1 MRSKFGVGVIA
12 LAAATLVLSE
22 AQSFAG
28 RRHGCSSCGS
38 AGGCTVAAAPGHA
51 HAAAPAQDSAPAVV
65 AAPTQPSTSVAVVTA
80 SKNRYRASGRRGF
93 SRR

>member
-1 MRSKFGVGVIA
+1 MRSKFGVSVIA

-38 AGGCTVAAAPGHA
+38 GSGGTVAAAPDHA
-51 HAAAPAQDSAPAVV
+51 STTAPAQDSTPAVAAAPAQATASAPVM
-65 AAPTQPSTSVAVVTA
+65 TTSNV
-80 SKNRYRASGRRGF
+80 RYRVNGRRGIF
-93 SRR
+93 RR

>member
-1 MRSKFGVGVIA
+1 MRSKFGVSVIA

-38 AGGCTVAAAPGHA
+38 AGGCTVAAAPA
-51 HAAAPAQDSAPAVV
+51 QASAAPVESSAPAVA
-65 AAPTQPSTSVAVVTA
+65 AAPKQPSANVAVMTT
-80 SKNRYRASGRRGF
+80 SNTRYRANGRRGF
-93 SRR
+93 FRR

>member
-1 MRSKFGVGVIA
+1 MRSKFGVSVIA
-12 LAAATLVLSE
+12 LAAAVLVLSE

-38 AGGCTVAAAPGHA
+38 AGGCTVAAAPSHA
-51 HAAAPAQDSAPAVV
+51 NAAVPAQDPAPAVA
-65 AAPTQPSTSVAVVTA
+65 AAPTQPSASVAVTTN
-80 SKNRYRASGRRGF
+80 SNTRYRASGRRGF

>member
-38 AGGCTVAAAPGHA
+38 AGGCTAAVAPDHA
-51 HAAAPAQDSAPAVV
+51 STTAPAEGSAPAVA
-65 AAPTQPSTSVAVVTA
+65 AAPTQPSASVAVVTT
-80 SKNRYRASGRRGF
+80 SNTRFRANGRRGF

>member
-1 MRSKFGVGVIA
+1 MRSKFGVSVIA

-38 AGGCTVAAAPGHA
+38 AGGCTVAAAPA
-51 HAAAPAQDSAPAVV
+51 QASAPTPVEGSAPAVA
-65 AAPTQPSTSVAVVTA
+65 AAPKQPSANVAVMTT
-80 SKNRYRASGRRGF
+80 SNTRYRANGRRGF
-93 SRR
+93 FRR